1 MARVLV
7 ATAARATLVGMLLLS
22 QACMVL
28 LDEPP
33 RATPTSLKPVATAS
47 PTRAAPTRTPVPT
60 ATRTPATRTPT
71 PQPAD
76 ETDIEQSVADARAR
90 LEGVLGGAALFGL
103 EDMLGTTVALAAPTG
118 GDHLARSAAAR
129 WLRQRATEHIRVVE
143 FQRHQHQALIIATT
157 QGWAALAPSS
167 TNELGFTLRRYDAA
181 GAQDPEHGTWQIDVI
196 EAE

>member
-1 MARVLV
+1 M
-7 ATAARATLVGMLLLS
+7 LVGMLLLS

-90 LEGVLGGAALFGL
+90 LEGVLGGAALLGL
-103 EDMLGTTVALAAPTG
+103 EDMLGETVALAAPTG

-143 FQRHQHQALIIATT
+143 FQRHQHQALIIAST

-167 TNELGFTLRRYDAA
+167 TNELEFTLRRYDAA
-181 GAQDPEHGTWQIDVI
+181 GAQDPEHGTWLIDVI